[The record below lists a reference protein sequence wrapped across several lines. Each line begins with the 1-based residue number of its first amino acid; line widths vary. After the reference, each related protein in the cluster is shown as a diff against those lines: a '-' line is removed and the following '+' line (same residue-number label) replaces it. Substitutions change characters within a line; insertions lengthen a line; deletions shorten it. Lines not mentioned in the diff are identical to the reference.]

1 MVCFLPSSLCNV
13 KITIKTIESVKMKE
27 RVSPS
32 AALWRNAETS
42 DESHLLLS
50 TSCVKAYEHNHI
62 VQAHM
67 IHTRLPSCDNSI
79 VPEFCD
85 SVERILSPY
94 LFHLALNTW
103 KSSSLCFRSVYWIF
117 NSRAAWVGERR
128 DPDLA
133 CSSWPWHLVNGARC
147 SSGSCIWNSCTI
159 AEAWNM

>member
-1 MVCFLPSSLCNV
+1 
-13 KITIKTIESVKMKE
+13 MKE

-32 AALWRNAETS
+32 SVLWRNFRETS

-50 TSCVKAYEHNHI
+50 ASCVKSYEHNQI
-62 VQAHM
+62 VQAHL

-103 KSSSLCFRSVYWIF
+103 KLSCMCFRSVYWIF
-117 NSRAAWVGERR
+117 NSRAAWVGRR
-128 DPDLA
+128 EGFLTLLALPGPDIWSMGRGVLQEA
-133 CSSWPWHLVNGARC
+133 ASGIHAQLLKCEICGLYVSIHNGAFSSSWQEVC
-147 SSGSCIWNSCTI
+147 Y
-159 AEAWNM
+159 